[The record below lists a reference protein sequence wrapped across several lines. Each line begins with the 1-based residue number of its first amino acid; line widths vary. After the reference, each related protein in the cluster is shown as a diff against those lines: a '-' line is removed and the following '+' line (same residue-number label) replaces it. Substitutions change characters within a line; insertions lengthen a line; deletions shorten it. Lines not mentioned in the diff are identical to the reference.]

1 MIKLVLYNFFKKM
14 IADNLPKKI
23 PIFPLSNVVFFPK
36 TILPLN
42 IFETRYIQLV
52 INCMKDN
59 KLFGMVQPKL
69 KTKLKTEVYNVGC
82 LGKII
87 SFEETADKRF
97 IINLSGIIRF
107 KIEKELKT
115 DKLYRE
121 FEVDYSSFSNDLKK
135 KEKKDFESN
144 SLIEKIK
151 FLFNKKNYFVNFEK
165 LKKLDF
171 DQLLNTICMVSPFS
185 IEEKQKLI
193 ETAKTE
199 DRLKL
204 LEKIINFNLIDN
216 FENKTIQ

>member
-23 PIFPLSNVVFFPK
+23 PIFPLSDVVFFPK

-151 FLFNKKNYFVNFEK
+151 FLFNKKNYFVNFEE